1 MYPNHVWSYDFVSDR
16 TSDGRTIKCMTV
28 IDEFTRE
35 GLTIEVNR
43 SMTSGDVLLAF
54 QRLFFLHGRPACIK
68 SDNGPEMVAKH
79 LQRWLSEQHI
89 DTKYIDPGSPWQNGH
104 NESFNGIFR
113 DGCLDRWE
121 FYSLPESRRVIAQWL
136 DEYNHERPHGAL
148 NDMTP
153 VAFAETYR
161 KQKRNAA

>member
-1 MYPNHVWSYDFVSDR
+1 
-16 TSDGRTIKCMTV
+16 
-28 IDEFTRE
+28 
-35 GLTIEVNR
+35 
-43 SMTSGDVLLAF
+43 
-54 QRLFFLHGRPACIK
+54 
-68 SDNGPEMVAKH
+68 MVAKH

-89 DTKYIDPGSPWQNGH
+89 DTRYIDPGSPWQNGH
-104 NESFNGIFR
+104 ESFNGIFR

-153 VAFAETYR
+153 VAFVEKYR
-161 KQKRNAA
+161 NQQRNAA